1 MQNSSSRR
9 TPMILA
15 WIALALVL
23 SMLGLLAVN
32 RPGLT
37 AEIGQ
42 WLPRRSLPQA
52 VASMNSVIHNDTLYV
67 VGGRIKQP
75 NTVAA
80 TTAVYY
86 AGIGP
91 DGALGEW
98 LQTTSLPEPL
108 FGHAVVATDTHMYV
122 LGGFRTDTGHPRSNV
137 WRAAFQADGTLGA
150 WEAMKNMPEAR
161 NFTRAVVVDNR
172 VYVVGG
178 YQDGGTFGE
187 VFVADLWAGG
197 ITQWREILPLPDSV
211 YRHALVAYNGS
222 IYVIGGH
229 LDKDTAT
236 VLRGTPDSQGN
247 IGAWVP
253 VRSLPAPRAYHA
265 ATVYNGDLVVLGGE
279 SNGAVLDTVI
289 AAPFQADGGLG
300 DWVALA
306 NLPQRMERFGA
317 ATLTRTGGDTIYVS
331 GGLLGDLFY
340 ATVFASGL
348 PPTPTPT
355 PTATWT
361 PTPQPPAALAVVL
374 ENTPAQWVAPGETID
389 YTIYYRNDGAGAL
402 ESVSVDGPVPE
413 HAELVEEAID
423 DGDADGHTLVTQGSR
438 TLVRWTFSTLDA
450 GAGGTLRYRVRRMS
464 PAAAPIPFALAI
476 DKDGP
481 ATAAAGTTI
490 QYTLTVTNLVP
501 LTVTDLLVEDIMPAG
516 ATYVGGADEA
526 PVGDV
531 VQWTASALGPEESRT
546 FTFAVTAAQTV
557 VNRLYRVI
565 TGEGASATGDA
576 MVITRLGDTAP
587 PPDADPVIIENAGVV
602 ARWTQDGTAFGRTSN
617 AVRNPAPETELFM
630 PVIFR

>member
-1 MQNSSSRR
+1 M
-9 TPMILA
+9 
-15 WIALALVL
+15 ALALVL
-23 SMLGLLAVN
+23 SILGLLAAN

-67 VGGRIKQP
+67 VGGRIKRP

-80 TTAVYY
+80 TTAVYF

-91 DGALGEW
+91 DGTLGDW

-108 FGHAVVATDTHMYV
+108 FGHAVVTTDTHMYV
-122 LGGFRTDTGHPRSNV
+122 LGGYRTDTTRPRSNV
-137 WRAAFQADGTLGA
+137 WRAPFQADGTLGA
-150 WEAMKNMPEAR
+150 WEEMKNMPEAR

-374 ENTPAQWVAPGETID
+374 ENTPDQWVAPGETID

-438 TLVRWTFSTLDA
+438 TLVRWTFSTFGRGRGRHAPLPGAPDVTGRRAHSLRA
-450 GAGGTLRYRVRRMS
+450 GDRQGRPRHRRS
-464 PAAAPIPFALAI
+464 RHDHPVHVDRHQPGAA
-476 DKDGP
+476 DRDGP
-481 ATAAAGTTI
+481 AGGRHHARGSHVCGRRRRSAGRRRGPVDGVRVGPGGEPHVHLRGDGCADRGQPSLPGHHRRGGERNRRRHGHHAPGRHGAAAGR
-490 QYTLTVTNLVP
+490 
-501 LTVTDLLVEDIMPAG
+501 
-516 ATYVGGADEA
+516 
-526 PVGDV
+526 
-531 VQWTASALGPEESRT
+531 GP
-546 FTFAVTAAQTV
+546 
-557 VNRLYRVI
+557 
-565 TGEGASATGDA
+565 GHH
-576 MVITRLGDTAP
+576 
-587 PPDADPVIIENAGVV
+587 
-602 ARWTQDGTAFGRTSN
+602 
-617 AVRNPAPETELFM
+617 
-630 PVIFR
+630 